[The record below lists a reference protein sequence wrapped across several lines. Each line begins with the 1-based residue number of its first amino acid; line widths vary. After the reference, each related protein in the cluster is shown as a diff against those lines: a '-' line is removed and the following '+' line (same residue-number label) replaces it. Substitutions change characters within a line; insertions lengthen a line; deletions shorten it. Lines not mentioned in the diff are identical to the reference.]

1 MRIIQIYAKI
11 FKKIINY
18 FYGFQIYIREIYVKL
33 FTNIIKL
40 FINYSHTKKLA
51 ATGLYS
57 AWYRKYDTSGVA
69 WPCVNSR
76 VSIVRAPK
84 QHGRW
89 IRKTATGTYVHV
101 SSVST
106 QHSTYAG
113 LEIG

>member
-1 MRIIQIYAKI
+1 MDSR
-11 FKKIINY
+11 
-18 FYGFQIYIREIYVKL
+18 YISEKYMS
-33 FTNIIKL
+33 
-40 FINYSHTKKLA
+40 NYSQILSNYSQNRKNKLA
-51 ATGLYS
+51 ATGLYC

-76 VSIVRAPK
+76 VSIVRTPK